1 MEIPVMDNQAQ
12 DRLYKRLDVAIEKL
26 SDVSSEIKQVLV
38 VHETKLE
45 NQEELNRQYYDQ
57 IDKLHLRI
65 GALRD
70 ELMKKMDALEKW
82 RYILMGGA
90 IVLGMVIGNAEVLK
104 IFQG

>member
-1 MEIPVMDNQAQ
+1 MDNQAQ

-104 IFQG
+104 IFKG

>member
-1 MEIPVMDNQAQ
+1 MDNQAQ

-90 IVLGMVIGNAEVLK
+90 IVLGMVIGNAEGLK

>member
-1 MEIPVMDNQAQ
+1 MDDQAQ

>member
-1 MEIPVMDNQAQ
+1 MDNQAQ

>member
-1 MEIPVMDNQAQ
+1 MDDQAQ

-45 NQEELNRQYYDQ
+45 NQEELNRQYYDH

-82 RYILMGGA
+82 RYIVMGGA
-90 IVLGMVIGNAEVLK
+90 IVLGMVIGNDEV
-104 IFQG
+104 

>member
-1 MEIPVMDNQAQ
+1 
-12 DRLYKRLDVAIEKL
+12 
-26 SDVSSEIKQVLV
+26 V

>member
-1 MEIPVMDNQAQ
+1 MDDQAQ

-90 IVLGMVIGNAEVLK
+90 IVLGVVIGNAEVLK
-104 IFQG
+104 IFKG